1 MRYNILQFSF
11 GDGYAGSAKMAILS
25 SSALIEKGHNVK
37 LFVSKDSLTKKRASD
52 KGIPIVEIESKQKT
66 SSLVKE
72 VIKNLGEEK
81 VDFTVAYHSQDRKVV
96 MKLKSKLKNEIIS
109 VAYRQNISLS
119 TPFIGA
125 FIYNKYFDFMI
136 ACSQGV
142 ADSLIK
148 EGIKKNKVYV
158 IYNTTEIPIDISTI
172 SGRKIRDQ
180 FRFDNKIVLGISS
193 WFHKERKG
201 FDILF
206 EAFSK
211 LDKIFVL
218 LIIGIPNE
226 NQKEVFE
233 YAASFGIAKDKIIMP
248 GFVDNIYE
256 YYKAMDIFL
265 LPSRSEGFSLAL
277 LEAAASGLPI
287 IASEIPGNNEFIVQ
301 NKNGLLFDITDPA
314 ELAMN
319 ILRLANDQTLADEF
333 GRNAEKTFYDEY
345 SYSKYGEK
353 LNEFFEQA
361 YSSIRKL

>member
-52 KGIPIVEIESKQKT
+52 RGIPIVEIESKQKT

-72 VIKNLGEEK
+72 VLKNLGKEK
-81 VDFTVAYHSQDRKVV
+81 LDFAVAYHSQDRKVV

-148 EGIKKNKVYV
+148 EGIKKNKVHV
-158 IYNTTEIPIDISTI
+158 IHNTTEIPIDISTI

-211 LDKIFVL
+211 LDEKFVL
-218 LIIGIPNE
+218 LIIGILNE
-226 NQKEVFE
+226 NQKELFE
-233 YAASFGIAKDKIIMP
+233 YAASFGITKDKIIMP
-248 GFVDNIYE
+248 GFVDNIFE
-256 YYKAMDIFL
+256 YYKTMDIFL

-277 LEAAASGLPI
+277 LEAAASGIPI
-287 IASEIPGNNEFIVQ
+287 IASKIPGNDEFIEN
-301 NKNGLLFDITDPA
+301 NKNGLLFDITEPA
-314 ELAMN
+314 ELTQA
-319 ILRLANDQTLADEF
+319 ILRLTDEPDFRCNLGIAAMETFNKKFTLERYTEKMEKFFDE
-333 GRNAEKTFYDEY
+333 
-345 SYSKYGEK
+345 
-353 LNEFFEQA
+353 A
-361 YSSIRKL
+361 YSSMKN